1 MNEDLHK
8 LELEVEAAL
17 ASLSADLSVEPA
29 EALIHR
35 VKAAVRHELNEAWLG
50 GQPSPSPST
59 KVLQRVRAA
68 VRDELRRS
76 DERVSVEAEVARR
89 PARRLVRSPVWWS
102 LTAAAA
108 MIGIWVGIVHYAG
121 TLEPASL
128 SVAPDTEARLD
139 LFVEVAEQVLADLDA
154 LEESITEPIWE
165 YETGVLSDIV
175 SEIDELLAEPESSQ
189 NLSRRHTA
197 LRGAFG

>member
-1 MNEDLHK
+1 MNEDLDK

-17 ASLSADLSVEPA
+17 ASLSAALSVEPA

-50 GQPSPSPST
+50 RQPSPSPSSE
-59 KVLQRVRAA
+59 VLQRVQAA
-68 VRDELRRS
+68 VRDELRRP
-76 DERVSVEAEVARR
+76 DERVSVEAKVARR

-108 MIGIWVGIVHYAG
+108 MIGIGVGIVHYTG
-121 TLEPASL
+121 MLEPASL
-128 SVAPDTEARLD
+128 SVDPDTEARLD
-139 LFVEVAEQVLADLDA
+139 LFVEVAERGLADLDA

-165 YETGVLSDIV
+165 YETGILSDIV
-175 SEIDELLAEPESSQ
+175 SEIDELLAEPESSE